1 MKTKTEKSSF
11 LKITI
16 GQTRHSRPPSSLQPR
31 YCYEKIFT
39 AVIVPSSPF
48 SFMVGLENDALL
60 DKASVNL
67 FTQHNTHT
75 HTYTRSL
82 SNSTIT
88 GSRKQF
94 KKHNNTFASSISART
109 CRMKMVITVSA
120 YLLSSKG
127 RVAMTAKKRME
138 SSGGGLPF
146 PRRVLQSMRSR

>member
-11 LKITI
+11 LKITN
-16 GQTRHSRPPSSLQPR
+16 GQTRPPPSSLQPR
-31 YCYEKIFT
+31 YCCEKIFT
-39 AVIVPSSPF
+39 VVIVPSSPF

-60 DKASVNL
+60 D
-67 FTQHNTHT
+67 THTHT

-94 KKHNNTFASSISART
+94 KKHYNTFASSISART